1 MFNTPVLFIIFNR
14 PDRTQLVF
22 NEIKKQK
29 PKKLFVHADGAR
41 PGNQDDIQNCLDSRR
56 IIDQQIDWEC
66 DIQKIY
72 RTENLGCGRGPAEAI
87 TWFFNNVE
95 EGIIIEDDC
104 IPHQDFFKYCE
115 ELLEKYRNDERIMV
129 IGATTYR
136 DDYPC
141 NYSYTFTIYA
151 TMAAWAT
158 WKRVWKQYDF
168 NLLFLNRVELNQKLG
183 EYLFSKF
190 EVRKWMTLYDWMVKD
205 GFSDY
210 WDWQMQFLMFYK
222 EGVAVRP
229 QKNMIRNIG
238 IGVDATHTISYS
250 TEMFV
255 SNRPIYGCLPLSHPP
270 KVKIDKKLDARYFRI
285 IFKRTFYQRIMQ
297 FILKVQNR
305 LRKLFL

>member
-29 PKKLFVHADGAR
+29 PKKLFVHSDGAR
-41 PGNQDDIQNCLDSRR
+41 LDNLEDFQKCQDSRN

-66 DIQKIY
+66 DLHKLY
-72 RTENLGCGRGPAEAI
+72 RTENLGCGKGPAEAI

-141 NYSYTFTIYA
+141 KYSYTFTIYA

-158 WKRVWKQYDF
+158 WRRVWKHYDYK
-168 NLLFLNRVELNQKLG
+168 LSFLKRAELNQRLR

-190 EVRKWMTLYDWMVKD
+190 EVRKWMTLYDWIVRD

-229 QKNMIRNIG
+229 RKNMIRNIG
-238 IGVDATHTISYS
+238 IGIDATHTISYS
-250 TEMFV
+250 SEMFV
-255 SNRPIYGCLPLSHPP
+255 SNRTIYGCLPISHPP
-270 KVKIDKKLDARYFRI
+270 KVTIDKKLDARHFRI
-285 IFKRTFYQRIMQ
+285 IFKRTYYQRIMQ
-297 FILKVQNR
+297 FFIKVSNR
-305 LRKLFL
+305 LRKIF